1 VSTSVLA
8 LGEIIWDVY
17 EGPEPHAVIG
27 GAPLNFAAHC
37 VRCGADCALISAVG
51 KDPLGREAAGILRAF
66 GVDDRYVAEVAAP
79 TGTCRVS
86 LDASGVPSYC
96 ITPDVAYDAIA
107 LTDEQLKEIRQAGY
121 AAFSYGT
128 LIQRTPAQRA
138 LLDRILAAVPFPE
151 IFCDVNLRPLCYD
164 RDSALRCLAHA
175 TTLKVSLEE
184 EPLLRALELYPAP
197 KDETPAAIA
206 AAIASAYPRLHTVLL
221 TDGPGGA
228 YAYFPAS
235 STLIHEPAVPV
246 SVVSTVGAG
255 DSFSAAY
262 LVAALQ
268 GDTPEAALRKAVAR
282 SAFVVA
288 HQEAIPK
295 E

>member
-1 VSTSVLA
+1 VSTSILA

-37 VRCGADCALISAVG
+37 VRCGADCALVSAVG
-51 KDPLGREAAGILRAF
+51 KDTLGREAAGILRAF

-86 LDASGVPSYC
+86 LDASGVPTYC

-206 AAIASAYPRLHTVLL
+206 AAIA
-221 TDGPGGA
+221 
-228 YAYFPAS
+228 
-235 STLIHEPAVPV
+235 
-246 SVVSTVGAG
+246 
-255 DSFSAAY
+255 
-262 LVAALQ
+262 
-268 GDTPEAALRKAVAR
+268 EAAPT
-282 SAFVVA
+282 SA
-288 HQEAIPK
+288 
-295 E
+295 